1 MRGEFNKA
9 ATAVVVDS
17 SPLRL
22 QLYKPLLAQW
32 QVDVVAVSPTAERA
46 ADLAEVSGCQLLVVD
61 AGESPDSRTLYRLL
75 RRAHKRCPELI
86 SVVLVEDAEQVVVE
100 SALAA
105 GACATVDRSTDMRQ
119 AARLVA
125 EAFSAYRAMSAREGA
140 GMPAR
145 TRLTRRE
152 IEILRLVA
160 EGRSNR
166 EVGQLLWVTDQ
177 TVKFHLANAYRKL
190 GVRNRFEASQWAVT
204 RGLVKAGHVS
214 IGGQRLRPAG
224 SRG

>member
-1 MRGEFNKA
+1 MRGEFNEA
-9 ATAVVVDS
+9 VTAVVVDS

-22 QLYKPLLAQW
+22 QLYKALLAQW
-32 QVDVVAVSPTAERA
+32 QVDVVAVSQTAERA
-46 ADLAEVSGCQLLVVD
+46 ADLAEVSACELSVID
-61 AGESPDSRTLYRLL
+61 AGESPDSRTLYRFL

-86 SVVLVEDAEQVVVE
+86 SVVLVEDAEQVLVE

-105 GACATVDRSTDMRQ
+105 GACATVDRSRTRVRQ
-119 AARLVA
+119 RVWSRRPSRPTGSCLRGRAQACRL
-125 EAFSAYRAMSAREGA
+125 G
-140 GMPAR
+140 

-190 GVRNRFEASQWAVT
+190 GVRNRFEASQWAIT
-204 RGLVKAGHVS
+204 RGLVKAGHGQ
-214 IGGQRLRPAG
+214 IAGQRLRPAG

>member
-46 ADLAEVSGCQLLVVD
+46 ADLAEVSACELLVVD

-86 SVVLVEDAEQVVVE
+86 SVVLVEDAEQVRRRVGACCGCVCDRRP
-100 SALAA
+100 LDGHAA
-105 GACATVDRSTDMRQ
+105 GGASGRGGLLGLPGRCLRGRARAC
-119 AARLVA
+119 RL
-125 EAFSAYRAMSAREGA
+125 
-140 GMPAR
+140 
-145 TRLTRRE
+145 
-152 IEILRLVA
+152 
-160 EGRSNR
+160 GR
-166 EVGQLLWVTDQ
+166 G
-177 TVKFHLANAYRKL
+177 
-190 GVRNRFEASQWAVT
+190 
-204 RGLVKAGHVS
+204 
-214 IGGQRLRPAG
+214 
-224 SRG
+224 